1 MPVSGEAGIGGVVEN
16 GDGDRLGADK
26 TAEVAPA
33 SASAPGG
40 VALLAFTCQIGA
52 VDAGVVQFGDGGG
65 AAAGVGVD
73 LGFVRRDFESAD
85 DAKAQDAVFLILE
98 INFFV
103 ERAERGD
110 AVDAAK
116 AGAAT
121 EDEVGVFLE
130 QNFFVEG
137 DPIGFDIEF
146 ALVGAA
152 LCGDDGAMEDGAHLR
167 RVFRLDGVGIVP
179 EIDAI
184 YVFIVEPETGVMGMI
199 YAFARALFEREAA
212 SDDGAFGGAE
222 GVENRFFERGGPNI
236 GGERLTVDGDIDAAS
251 LLVDGNGDAVRR
263 MGSCGGERHENRSYR
278 DEHERYTGSNRNAHS

>member
-1 MPVSGEAGIGGVVEN
+1 MVEN

-40 VALLAFTCQIGA
+40 VALFSFTGEVCS
-52 VDAGVVQFGDGGG
+52 VDASVVQLGDGSG

-110 AVDAAK
+110 AVHAAK

-146 ALVGAA
+146 AL
-152 LCGDDGAMEDGAHLR
+152 L
-167 RVFRLDGVGIVP
+167 
-179 EIDAI
+179 
-184 YVFIVEPETGVMGMI
+184 
-199 YAFARALFEREAA
+199 
-212 SDDGAFGGAE
+212 
-222 GVENRFFERGGPNI
+222 
-236 GGERLTVDGDIDAAS
+236 
-251 LLVDGNGDAVRR
+251 
-263 MGSCGGERHENRSYR
+263 
-278 DEHERYTGSNRNAHS
+278 